1 VPEHRRRTATKT
13 AKRLGR
19 MLVIVPYLVQHSGAD
34 LHEVARLFDVP
45 KDQLRQDLDLLFL
58 SGLPPYG
65 PGDLIDV
72 EVDEEERIWISMAD
86 HFARPL
92 RLTRREALAV
102 YVRGHELVAAPGLPE
117 APALASA
124 LDKLRQALG
133 DEHGIETSA
142 TGVPPASLDV
152 VREAARDRHQ
162 LRIEYVAATTGE
174 RTERTI
180 EPEEVF
186 ASLGSWYVT
195 AWDVGADDER
205 LFRLDR
211 ILAAEG
217 LEGTFEPRG
226 LAGAGRPLYSPTAD
240 DVSVRLRLEPPA
252 RWVAEYYVTT
262 DHEENGDGTV
272 DITLP
277 ARRLDRLAGLLLRL
291 GKDAT
296 VVEPAALM
304 EEVRSLARRTLARY
318 R

>member
-1 VPEHRRRTATKT
+1 MPERRRRTATKT
-13 AKRLGR
+13 AQRLGR
-19 MLVIVPYLVQHSGAD
+19 MLVVVPYLVQHSGAA

-45 KDQLRQDLDLLFL
+45 KEQLRQDIDLLFL

-72 EVDEEERIWISMAD
+72 EVDEDERIWISMAD

-124 LDKLRQALG
+124 LDKLREALG
-133 DEHGIETSA
+133 DQRGIETA
-142 TGVPPASLDV
+142 AAGVAPTYLDV
-152 VREAARDRHQ
+152 VRDAARDRHR
-162 LRIEYVAATTGE
+162 LLIDYVAATTGE
-174 RTERTI
+174 RTQRTI

-205 LFRLDR
+205 LFRVDR
-211 ILAAEG
+211 IVAAEPG
-217 LEGTFEPRG
+217 EGTFEARG
-226 LAGAGRPLYSPTAD
+226 LAGAGRPLYSPSAD
-240 DVSVRLRLEPPA
+240 DVPVRLRLQPSA

-262 DHEENGDGTV
+262 DQEENADGTIDV
-272 DITLP
+272 TLP

-291 GKDAT
+291 GTDAR
-296 VVEPAALM
+296 VIAPPELSEAA
-304 EEVRSLARRTLARY
+304 RDLARRTLARY